1 MNYIRKMLNE
11 NCISQN
17 KFSKITGL
25 NRSGLNQ
32 MLQGKH
38 KPTLETIKIISMGLE
53 RLDQTPWKEHAAN
66 IKMELNEGI
75 TLRIVGEE

>member
-1 MNYIRKMLNE
+1 MNYIRKMLDE

-17 KFSKITGL
+17 KFSKIIGIDQGSL
-25 NRSGLNQ
+25 SKLLR
-32 MLQGKH
+32 GKH
-38 KPTLETIKIISMGLE
+38 KPTLETIKLIAMGLE

-66 IKMELNEGI
+66 IKMELNGGI